1 MLTSL
6 NIKNFRGIKELTLK
20 PLGRINL
27 VGGKNGVGKTSVLE
41 ASWCLSGP
49 DLPQLAVRID
59 SFRGLPPPTGD
70 TVFLDLFHGFD
81 TDQRIEVS
89 GTVKGHL
96 GAKRLRMSL
105 LERPSS
111 IVRPFGFR
119 GTSEA
124 EFERSTQ
131 TASEGQFELVFDYQ
145 HEDGREYK
153 SRGWWVEQVIAPA
166 PPGPVPVEIT
176 NAGVR
181 EEKARVPKRADS
193 VFMASPYRE
202 NLQADA
208 QRFGNLQIQG
218 KDGEILPLLK
228 LIEPRLEHLTPIL
241 INNTPVIHADLGL
254 GRPIA
259 ARLLGEGFSRLLSI
273 ALAMYTARGGLLLID
288 EIENGLHHSTL
299 TDLFSMVYEMATE
312 LDVQVIAAT
321 HSAEC
326 IEAAFRSLARPNEKE
341 RFAFHRIDRV
351 DGLSEA
357 IHFDQDALETALTYE
372 MEVR

>member
-1 MLTSL
+1 
-6 NIKNFRGIKELTLK
+6 
-20 PLGRINL
+20 
-27 VGGKNGVGKTSVLE
+27 
-41 ASWCLSGP
+41 
-49 DLPQLAVRID
+49 
-59 SFRGLPPPTGD
+59 
-70 TVFLDLFHGFD
+70 
-81 TDQRIEVS
+81 
-89 GTVKGHL
+89 
-96 GAKRLRMSL
+96 
-105 LERPSS
+105 
-111 IVRPFGFR
+111 
-119 GTSEA
+119 
-124 EFERSTQ
+124 
-131 TASEGQFELVFDYQ
+131 
-145 HEDGREYK
+145 
-153 SRGWWVEQVIAPA
+153 
-166 PPGPVPVEIT
+166 
-176 NAGVR
+176 
-181 EEKARVPKRADS
+181 
-193 VFMASPYRE
+193 
-202 NLQADA
+202 
-208 QRFGNLQIQG
+208 
-218 KDGEILPLLK
+218 
-228 LIEPRLEHLTPIL
+228 L